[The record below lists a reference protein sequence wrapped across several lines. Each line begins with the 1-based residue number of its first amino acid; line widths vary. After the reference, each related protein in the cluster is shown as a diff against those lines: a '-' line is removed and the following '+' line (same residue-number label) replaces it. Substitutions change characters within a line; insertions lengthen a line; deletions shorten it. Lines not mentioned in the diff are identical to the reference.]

1 MWHRRPE
8 VEEQMNGTKCIND
21 SIQSIFNY
29 IIKKE
34 RKYKEKRVKKNDMT
48 ANMAQLKCNNN
59 ECHTLAFRYI

>member
-1 MWHRRPE
+1 MWHRTPK

-34 RKYKEKRVKKNDMT
+34 RKYKEKRVKKMT
-48 ANMAQLKCNNN
+48 
-59 ECHTLAFRYI
+59 